1 MLPEWRMPI
10 TEATLRDLRHRYNAA
25 YTAYQSCVQALT
37 EVTMSGK
44 RPSPDLLANEAN
56 ALHELTESR
65 GRLLAALAEAQKD
78 EGAVSVAPPWRA
90 TKAPSHELIEI
101 ASQFSDLTD
110 QDREHLVRLIDLAA
124 EATPTVQV
132 EVRQRLTAPPKPA
145 TQAELRGRVEAA
157 IAYVVANRLTG
168 SDRTD

>member
-1 MLPEWRMPI
+1 MPI
-10 TEATLRDLRHRYNAA
+10 TEVTLRDLRHRYNAA

-44 RPSPDLLANEAN
+44 RPSPELQANEAR

-65 GRLLAALAEAQKD
+65 ARLLAALAETEKD
-78 EGAVSVAPPWRA
+78 EGAARVARPWRA
-90 TKAPSHELIEI
+90 TNSPSHELIEI
-101 ASQFSDLTD
+101 ASQFSELTD
-110 QDREHLVRLIDLAA
+110 QDREHILTLIDLAT
-124 EATPTVQV
+124 EAPPTVQV
-132 EVRQRLTAPPKPA
+132 EVRQRLTAPPKPV

-168 SDRTD
+168 NNVTD